1 MWNSPTILSPSGI
14 RTQNRVADATT
25 RPSVTSD
32 HFWPNKIVIIIYSNT
47 RNRLKE
53 QPRWHLSNR
62 FNSDEIFLLTRG
74 ELTGEDDKND
84 CRQLQRRRRRRRHGD
99 HRRRRLPEE
108 ALLGTVHRR
117 SCRALEGADEVR
129 GVGERPDDPVLAR
142 RVRVG
147 QHLVEQGAV
156 RVAATP
162 DLEEGNQ
169 GSFSS

>member
-32 HFWPNKIVIIIYSNT
+32 HFWQNKIVIIIYSNT
-47 RNRLKE
+47 RTRFKE
-53 QPRWHLSNR
+53 QPRWHLSNC
-62 FNSDEIFLLTRG
+62 FNSDEIFLFTGG

-84 CRQLQRRRRRRRHGD
+84 CRQLQR
-99 HRRRRLPEE
+99 RRRRLPEE